1 MAGEGRMRRA
11 YRVRHAGTITTM
23 SDDVWSVALPEG
35 AEPPLQ
41 VWVNG
46 EPREEGVHFTV
57 EGRWLRFT
65 TPLVPKPREKKGF
78 GRRMAL
84 LAGVGVYGDQQ
95 ADVVDL
101 RYHRGG
107 RIQHATGLPVIPPQ

>member
-1 MAGEGRMRRA
+1 
-11 YRVRHAGTITTM
+11 M
-23 SDDVWSVALPEG
+23 SDPVWSVALPEG
-35 AEPPLQ
+35 AEPPFR

-46 EPREEGVHFTV
+46 RPREEGADFTV

-65 TPLVPKPREKKGF
+65 TPLVPRPRAGRAGL

-84 LAGVGVYGDQQ
+84 LAGVGMYGDQA

-101 RYHRGG
+101 RFHRGG
-107 RIQHATGLPVIPPQ
+107 AVQHATGLPVIPPPDDRPAVAGGEGATERP

>member
-1 MAGEGRMRRA
+1 
-11 YRVRHAGTITTM
+11 M
-23 SDDVWSVALPEG
+23 SDAEQPVWSVALPAG
-35 AEPPLQ
+35 AEPPFQ

-46 EPREEGVHFTV
+46 QPREEGEHFTV

-65 TPLVPKPREKKGF
+65 TPLVPVDRQAKRGL

-84 LAGVGVYGDQQ
+84 LAGVGVYGDQK

-101 RYHRGG
+101 RYHRDGA
-107 RIQHATGLPVIPPQ
+107 IQHATGLPVIPPQ